1 MSSSTA
7 TVSSQRVPRERAGL
21 ALLAGVLGVP
31 GSTIAWDLPAGG
43 YWIGMPLAAV
53 AIVLGVM
60 AWPDTV
66 GHRRWMAVGAIFL
79 GLAEVAFTVGYLLF
93 A

>member
-7 TVSSQRVPRERAGL
+7 TVPSQRVPGERAGL
-21 ALLAGVLGVP
+21 ALISGVLGVP

-43 YWIGMPLAAV
+43 YWIGMPLAVV

-60 AWPDTV
+60 AWPNAL
-66 GHRRWMAVGAIFL
+66 GRRRWLALVGVLL
-79 GLAEVAFTVGYLLF
+79 GVVEVLFTASYLVF

>member
-7 TVSSQRVPRERAGL
+7 TLSSERVPRDRAGL
-21 ALLAGVLGVP
+21 ALLAGVLCIP

-43 YWIGMPLAAV
+43 YWIGMPLAGI
-53 AIVLGVM
+53 AIVLGLLSWPHVTGGRRVM
-60 AWPDTV
+60 AAAAILLGV
-66 GHRRWMAVGAIFL
+66 AAVL
-79 GLAEVAFTVGYLLF
+79 FTVGYLLF

>member
-7 TVSSQRVPRERAGL
+7 TVSSQRVPRERAGI

-31 GSTIAWDLPAGG
+31 GSTVAWDLPAGG

-53 AIVLGVM
+53 AIVLGFM
-60 AWPDTV
+60 AWPDAL
-66 GHRRWMAVGAIFL
+66 GRRRFMAIGAILL
-79 GLAEVAFTVGYLLF
+79 GLVEVAFTVGYLLF